1 MQQWGVPAISPDRD
15 MAAFLAHPATQ
26 NYTSRLP
33 KIPGLIARPF
43 TLDRSRLD
51 GPDKLT

>member
-1 MQQWGVPAISPDRD
+1 LNPDGGKD
-15 MAAFLAHPATQ
+15 AYAKWLAHPSTQ

-33 KIPGLIARPF
+33 RIPDLIGRPF